1 MRHFLFSFFIFFIFL
16 ISISVIS
23 AIIVYPGDTI
33 IINNSLGSDN
43 LIYTIIGNS
52 TSLDSLMIEINATEI
67 KIILPQ
73 DLPLEPFSL
82 VFLENGTFKVIE
94 EVNINSGVSGHGSSS
109 CAYDIKFDWNCTEW
123 SVCINR
129 TQARTCKLKNNCGTA
144 YGMPER
150 MRVCFEEE
158 ITWSNLTDKSDILNT
173 SDISHLY
180 NNGTGLVFEDDDI
193 IKRDYTWVWVI
204 VIVLVIIIIIISLGI
219 ILNFQRNI

>member
-1 MRHFLFSFFIFFIFL
+1 
-16 ISISVIS
+16 
-23 AIIVYPGDTI
+23 
-33 IINNSLGSDN
+33 
-43 LIYTIIGNS
+43 
-52 TSLDSLMIEINATEI
+52 MIEINATEI

-73 DLPLEPFSL
+73 DLPPEPFSL

-109 CAYDIKFDWNCTEW
+109 CAYDTKFDWNCTEG
-123 SVCINR
+123 NR
-129 TQARTCKLKNNCGTA
+129 TQARTCKLKNNCGTV

-150 MRVCFEEE
+150 TRVCFEEE

-193 IKRDYTWVWVI
+193 KRDYTWVWVI

-219 ILNFQRNI
+219 ILNFRRNI